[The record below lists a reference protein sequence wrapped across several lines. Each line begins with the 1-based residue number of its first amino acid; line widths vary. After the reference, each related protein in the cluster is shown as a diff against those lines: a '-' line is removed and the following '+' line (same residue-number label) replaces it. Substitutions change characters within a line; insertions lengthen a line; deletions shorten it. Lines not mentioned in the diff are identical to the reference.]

1 MVCHPARACATRAA
15 MTDEPQRIRSY
26 LLSQGVK
33 LTPAA
38 IVEKVQAA
46 MAELHQAALDV
57 PPARFG
63 ERPEPAEWSA
73 NEVMAH
79 VVAAGR
85 YFGGAVEAIVSGQ
98 PLPARLEGQ
107 GIENAPLG
115 TADEWWE
122 ILQGDRAR
130 LFARAMAAD
139 PFGALDRTVEHQM
152 FGPLDW
158 RAALLFNRLH
168 DLDHAGQLRKI
179 ADAFAGR

>member
-1 MVCHPARACATRAA
+1 
-15 MTDEPQRIRSY
+15 MTEEQQRIRSY
-26 LLSQGVK
+26 LLTQGLK

-46 MAELHQAALDV
+46 MAELHQAALAV

-85 YFGGAVEAIVSGQ
+85 YFGGAIEAIVSGQ
-98 PLPARLEGQ
+98 PLPPRPEGR
-107 GIENAPLG
+107 GIESAPLG

-122 ILQGDRAR
+122 ILQTDRAR
-130 LFARAMAAD
+130 LFARVLVAD
-139 PFGALDRTVEHQM
+139 PFAALDRTVEHPM

-158 RAALLFNRLH
+158 RAALLFNRVH
-168 DLDHAGQLRKI
+168 DLDHTGQLKRI
-179 ADAFAGR
+179 AQTLAVAR

>member
-1 MVCHPARACATRAA
+1 
-15 MTDEPQRIRSY
+15 MTEEQQRIRSY
-26 LLSQGVK
+26 LLTQGLK

-46 MAELHQAALDV
+46 MAELHQAALGV
-57 PPARFG
+57 PATRFG

-98 PLPARLEGQ
+98 PLPPRPEGQ
-107 GIENAPLG
+107 GIDNAPLG

-122 ILQGDRAR
+122 ILQADRAR
-130 LFARAMAAD
+130 LFARVLVAD
-139 PFGALDRTVEHQM
+139 PFGALDRTVEHRM

-168 DLDHAGQLRKI
+168 DLDHAGQLKKI
-179 ADAFAGR
+179 AQILAVAR

>member
-1 MVCHPARACATRAA
+1 
-15 MTDEPQRIRSY
+15 MTDEQARIRQY
-26 LLSQGVK
+26 LLSQGAK

-46 MAELHQAALDV
+46 MAELRQASLEV
-57 PPARFG
+57 PGARFA
-63 ERPEPAEWSA
+63 ERPEPEEWSG

-85 YFGGAVEAIVSGQ
+85 YFGGAIESIVSGL
-98 PLPARLEGQ
+98 PLPPRTEGR
-107 GIENAPLG
+107 GIEGAPLR
-115 TADEWWE
+115 TAEEWWE
-122 ILQGDRAR
+122 ILQEDRAR
-130 LFARAMAAD
+130 LFARALVQD
-139 PFGALDRTVEHQM
+139 PTATFDGTVEHQM

-179 ADAFAGR
+179 AEALA

>member
-1 MVCHPARACATRAA
+1 
-15 MTDEPQRIRSY
+15 MTEEQARIRSY
-26 LLSQGVK
+26 LVSQGVK

-46 MAELHQAALDV
+46 MAELRQAALAV
-57 PPARFG
+57 PAGRFG
-63 ERPEPAEWSA
+63 ERPAPGEWSA

-85 YFGGAVEAIVSGQ
+85 FFGGAIEAIVSGQ
-98 PLPARLEGQ
+98 PIPARGEAPEGPMAD
-107 GIENAPLG
+107 APVG

-122 ILQGDRAR
+122 ILQEDRAR
-130 LFARAMAAD
+130 LFARALVAD
-139 PFGALDRTVEHQM
+139 PFAALDRSVEHPM

-168 DLDHAGQLRKI
+168 DLDHAAQLRKI
-179 ADAFAGR
+179 ADALAGS